1 MKLTATTLLLAL
13 VGATAFA
20 QAPATATLRGRVTD
34 PLGAAVAGARVDLRS
49 TATGVER
56 ESEADTRGTFVLTD
70 LAPGSYLLCGPAPAF
85 AAKGYPAV
93 TPQGGQKPLGTLK
106 SEAGALNQ
114 RGAGT

>member
-13 VGATAFA
+13 VGASAFA

-56 ESEADTRGTFVLTD
+56 ETEADTRGTFVLTD
-70 LAPGSYLLCGPAPAF
+70 LAPGSYVLPGPAPAF
-85 AAKGYPAV
+85 SAKEYPPNTLQV
-93 TPQGGQKPLGTLK
+93 GQNAEVTLK
-106 SEAGALNQ
+106 LEAP
-114 RGAGT
+114 

>member
-1 MKLTATTLLLAL
+1 MKLPTTTLLLAL

-56 ESEADTRGTFVLTD
+56 ETEADTRGTFVLTD
-70 LAPGSYLLCGPAPAF
+70 LAPGSYILRGPAPAV
-85 AAKGYPAV
+85 AAKRDPPITLHV
-93 TPQGGQKPLGTLK
+93 GQK
-106 SEAGALNQ
+106 AQ
-114 RGAGT
+114 